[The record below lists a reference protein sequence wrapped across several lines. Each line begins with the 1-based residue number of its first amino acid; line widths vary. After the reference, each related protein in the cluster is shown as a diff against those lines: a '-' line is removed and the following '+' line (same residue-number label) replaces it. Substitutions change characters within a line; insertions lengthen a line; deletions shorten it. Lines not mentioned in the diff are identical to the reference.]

1 MEIKFSAT
9 EFADMIGQI
18 RSFLNSID
26 SQSDSQ
32 HPTPFAE
39 LEDDPWDKY
48 ANDDLHFEDEPKTL
62 GEILDTIPVVKQAA
76 NGSKH
81 VLKSGN
87 RRRTLYRDVPV
98 ATEEPVETPV
108 RKGRKKAAVKPKK
121 NSRTTKQ
128 PDIEIS
134 DQDMQNAASQGA
146 KKILPAGVKKIMKE
160 FGANKVVD
168 IPQSARREFLDQLA
182 AAG

>member
-1 MEIKFSAT
+1 
-9 EFADMIGQI
+9 
-18 RSFLNSID
+18 
-26 SQSDSQ
+26 
-32 HPTPFAE
+32 
-39 LEDDPWDKY
+39 
-48 ANDDLHFEDEPKTL
+48 
-62 GEILDTIPVVKQAA
+62 
-76 NGSKH
+76 
-81 VLKSGN
+81 
-87 RRRTLYRDVPV
+87 
-98 ATEEPVETPV
+98 V